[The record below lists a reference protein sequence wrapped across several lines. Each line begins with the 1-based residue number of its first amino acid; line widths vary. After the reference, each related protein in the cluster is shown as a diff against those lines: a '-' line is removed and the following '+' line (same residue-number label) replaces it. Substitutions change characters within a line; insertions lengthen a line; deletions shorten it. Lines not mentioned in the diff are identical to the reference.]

1 VRGKVGPVRYYLY
14 LSQAKLDM
22 LFDQIPQ
29 KVLPRLV
36 TEAKVDLKVVGV
48 SVQRPGAELTRYNR
62 LDIVEG
68 YLAQEYDIGWMTE
81 PSFWFRGDLGLRVSV
96 TRSGAGPVFMTG
108 SDDNLVVAL
117 VGSAH
122 HVIGNEHAASPDL
135 RMSGSWLPALQALL
149 RQETPDALDDGETL
163 RDTLAFSRRVTGP
176 ATWCEF
182 LARRLMHGSVTDED
196 GREWEVVIGTP
207 LYVAMSEDAG

>member
-1 VRGKVGPVRYYLY
+1 MRYYLY
-14 LSQAKLDM
+14 VSQAKLDM
-22 LFDQIPQ
+22 LFGQIPQ

-48 SVQRPGAELTRYNR
+48 SVQRPGAELTRYHQ
-62 LDIVEG
+62 LDIVEEF
-68 YLAQEYDIGWMTE
+68 LAEEYDIGWMTE
-81 PSFWFRGDLGLRVSV
+81 PSFWFRGDLGLRISV
-96 TRSGAGPVFMTG
+96 TRNGTGPVFMTG

-122 HVIGNEHAASPDL
+122 HVIGQEHSSTPDL
-135 RMSGSWLPALQALL
+135 RTGGSWLPALQALL
-149 RQETPDALDDGETL
+149 RQENTDTLNDQKTL
-163 RDTLAFSRRVTGP
+163 RDTLLFSRQVTGP

-182 LARRLMHGSVTDED
+182 LARRLMHGTVADRD